1 MKKTIN
7 KERTK
12 PRPSK
17 MYERIGPKVNSNLPG
32 DGVSETSRSSFHQS
46 QQEATTPGRTPTR
59 IGGGSRIGQKSL
71 NSLKITQFNKSLEK
85 YEVPSVSYDSP
96 PKKQEKQP
104 IGQKRGSF
112 KAYLS
117 SRGPKQEE

>member
-1 MKKTIN
+1 MLKLPVRHTIASTSRDSHVKKTIN

-46 QQEATTPGRTPTR
+46 QQEATTPG
-59 IGGGSRIGQKSL
+59 
-71 NSLKITQFNKSLEK
+71 
-85 YEVPSVSYDSP
+85 
-96 PKKQEKQP
+96 
-104 IGQKRGSF
+104 F
-112 KAYLS
+112 K
-117 SRGPKQEE
+117 GFE